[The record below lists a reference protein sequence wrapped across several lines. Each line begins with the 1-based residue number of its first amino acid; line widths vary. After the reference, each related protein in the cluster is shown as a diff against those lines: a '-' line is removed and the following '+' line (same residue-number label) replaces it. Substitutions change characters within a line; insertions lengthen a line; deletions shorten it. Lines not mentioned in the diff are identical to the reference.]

1 MIQRRWIEKRGTDWL
16 QQLRQKLIDNP
27 KAGLGECGLDNG
39 PKASKLA
46 DMSLQRE
53 VFEEQLKLAQEL
65 HRPVSV
71 HCVRAFGHVRDA
83 LIKHHIDVPV
93 VLHSWTGSAEM
104 VKTFLQLPKVYFS
117 LSGYLTKVPPEKAT
131 NMVACIPLDRMLLES
146 DCPDGCMVLSEAW
159 KTDLPQSDDLDQY
172 LSRLSHRNEPSILR
186 AILKLLQQILIVSE
200 EEVAEAA
207 FKNANLVFGLS

>member
-1 MIQRRWIEKRGTDWL
+1 MAKREVPVQLFDAHCHLQDERLAGDLPSVLERAKEHGVHRLSCNGCFEGDWDRVLQLSQQYSSIVPNFGLHPWWIEKRGTDWL

-131 NMVACIPLDRMLLES
+131 NMIACS
-146 DCPDGCMVLSEAW
+146 
-159 KTDLPQSDDLDQY
+159 
-172 LSRLSHRNEPSILR
+172 LR
-186 AILKLLQQILIVSE
+186 VTAQMAVWS
-200 EEVAEAA
+200 
-207 FKNANLVFGLS
+207 